1 MILFDVLDRWLHAR
15 VWGVDLSAVPRWR
28 AALLWVARTVQM
40 LVRDTV
46 EGQLSLRAMS
56 LVFTTLLSLVPFIAV
71 SFSVLK
77 AFGVHNQVEPVL
89 LNLLQ
94 PLGQEGVELTHQ
106 IIGFVDNI
114 KVGVLGSLGIGLLL
128 YTTVSLI
135 QKVEAAFNYTW
146 HVGRARSLATRFSSY
161 LSVIMVG
168 PVLVFSALGVMASLM
183 SSSVVQG
190 LVAIEPFGSLVR
202 LASLGLPYVLIIA
215 ALTFTYVFIPN
226 TRVEFR
232 AALTGGVIAGVAWS
246 LTGKAFATFVMNST
260 KYTAIYSG
268 FAIVLLSM
276 IWIYLSWLIV
286 LLGASIAFYRQH
298 PEYLVPGGRSGVLS
312 NRMKECL
319 SLMLMALIARHYY
332 RGQPPWT
339 LDALAQ
345 RINISAQAVSDLLA
359 VFEEDALLV
368 RTDEE
373 PPAYL
378 PSRPLETTTVKEV
391 LDVVRS
397 ANEGITLNL
406 EPSAAGV
413 QVDRLII
420 ELERAVEQTLGG
432 RTVKD
437 LALAEAPP
445 TVSFTGSL
453 QQGASNRGG
462 EP

>member
-1 MILFDVLDRWLHAR
+1 MLLFHDLGRWLQRR
-15 VWGVDLSAVPRWR
+15 VWGANLNAVARWK
-28 AALLWVARTVQM
+28 AVSLWAARTVQV
-40 LVRDTV
+40 LIRDTV
-46 EGQLSLRAMS
+46 EGQLSLRAMG

-135 QKVEAAFNYTW
+135 QKVESAFNYTW
-146 HVGRARSLATRFSSY
+146 HVVRVRSLAARFSNY

-168 PVLVFSALGVMASLM
+168 PVLVFSALGLMASLM

-190 LVAIEPFGSLVR
+190 LVAMEPFGSLVR
-202 LASLGLPYVLIIA
+202 TASLMLPYALIIA
-215 ALTFTYVFIPN
+215 ALTFTYLFLPN

-232 AALTGGVIAGVAWS
+232 AALSGGMVAGVVWN
-246 LTGKAFATFVMNST
+246 LTGKAFATFVVNST

-298 PEYLVPGGRSGVLS
+298 PEYLVPGGRSGALS
-312 NRMKECL
+312 NRMKERL
-319 SLMLMALIARHYY
+319 SLLLMALIAGHYY
-332 RGQPPWT
+332 RGRPPWT

-345 RINISAQAVSDLLA
+345 RLNISAQAVSDLLA
-359 VFEEDALLV
+359 AFEEGGLLV
-368 RTDEE
+368 RTDQE

-378 PSRPLETTTVKEV
+378 PARALETTTLKEV

-406 EPSAAGV
+406 ESSAAGV
-413 QVDRLII
+413 EVDRLII

-432 RTVKD
+432 RTLKD

-445 TVSFTGSL
+445 TVSPIGPL
-453 QQGASNRGG
+453 QQGAANRGG